1 MKVLKQDSLEFLKQL
16 KDYQADIVF
25 ADPPYALGSEVI
37 IRQDGKVDYAKA
49 NDFMNKWEM
58 PTGDYWEK
66 WFIEAYRTLKYGGY
80 LLMYGMDRQL
90 LLFKY
95 YASLAGFQEQQSIYW
110 YYISN
115 FPKATDLSKMID
127 KRGGGEFDTNHIAA
141 AIKEARLKRKMT
153 VSECDKLF
161 CNSSTNWTWFEGR
174 KSGVRPPTYDTF
186 MKIANEWQ
194 ELLPLAEAVKEAER
208 EILST
213 YKRTENSGGTPLQ
226 GKREVI
232 DLDIT
237 APSTDL
243 AKKYDGY
250 KYSVA
255 PLKQTCET
263 IMVFKKPNKTG
274 SVLHD
279 TLAME
284 NGDETITCSALN
296 IDGNRVGTND
306 KWEVKEKKHTN
317 AHEGYQRKNKS
328 MFTDKEPS
336 AMHEN
341 GRYPAQTFID
351 SQVAE
356 KLDRQSGVSKSS
368 VGSFEAKKYDD
379 NNTATNFTRGDFNG
393 FGDTGGCSKILHKC
407 DYEELDF
414 DLFIYEPK
422 VSGGERNNGLDEM
435 EEKRVATL
443 QGADRNGELDDV
455 SERFRTSPSA
465 NNHPTLK
472 PIDLNDKILKL
483 FKTPND
489 QVIVY
494 PFAGSG
500 SEIIG
505 GLKANFQNWY
515 ACEINQDYVD
525 IANARIEHY
534 KENEYIQLSLL

>member
-1 MKVLKQDSLEFLKQL
+1 
-16 KDYQADIVF
+16 
-25 ADPPYALGSEVI
+25 
-37 IRQDGKVDYAKA
+37 
-49 NDFMNKWEM
+49 
-58 PTGDYWEK
+58 
-66 WFIEAYRTLKYGGY
+66 
-80 LLMYGMDRQL
+80 
-90 LLFKY
+90 
-95 YASLAGFQEQQSIYW
+95 
-110 YYISN
+110 
-115 FPKATDLSKMID
+115 MID
-127 KRGGGEFDTNHIAA
+127 KRGGGNFDTNHIAA

-174 KSGVRPPTYDTF
+174 KAGIRPPTYDTF

-226 GKREVI
+226 GKRELI

-237 APSTDL
+237 APSTEL
-243 AKKYDGY
+243 AKKYQGY

-263 IMVFKKPNKTG
+263 IMVFSKPKLTG

-296 IDGNRVGTND
+296 IDGNRIATD
-306 KWEVKEKKHTN
+306 ERWTIKEKKHTN

-336 AMHEN
+336 AMHES
-341 GRYPAQTFID
+341 GRYPSQTFID

-407 DYEELDF
+407 DYEKIDF

-422 VSGGERNNGLDEM
+422 VSGSERNNGLDEFEDKIKHWHDM
-435 EEKRVATL
+435 ENANKNQDNPKNYLGGKITHQIVK
-443 QGADRNGELDDV
+443 
-455 SERFRTSPSA
+455 

-472 PIDLNDKILKL
+472 PIDLNHKILKL

-489 QVIVY
+489 QVIIY

-515 ACEINQDYVD
+515 ACELNQEYVD
-525 IANARIEHY
+525 IANARIKHY